1 MAIDPSRGANYNDLQ
16 SLTALKREVRAQDP
30 AALRETAR
38 QFESVFTRMLLQSM
52 RQASQGDALFDSQQS
67 GFYRDMFDD
76 QLSIELS
83 RGRGLG
89 LAEMMVEQLLRAGAG
104 AGTAATAQGGAT
116 AASAASVAAATTAFS
131 PATAFDP
138 GMAFAPGS
146 TSASATASAA
156 AATSAST
163 ATSSAGPAAT
173 RASGTAPAAGTSSAQ
188 REAFVREMLPHA
200 EAAARQLGVAPRTL
214 IAHAALETGW
224 GRSMPRGADGQP
236 SYNLFGIKAGASW
249 QGSAVAAKTLE
260 FEGGVAGSR
269 VERFR
274 AYASPGA
281 SFGDYVGLLRGS
293 ARYAAAIG
301 TRDDAAAFARALQQG
316 GYATDPDY
324 ARKLTSVV
332 VGVGEILDGRL
343 KAGDGLPIQPPERT
357 S

>member
-16 SLTALKREVRAQDP
+16 SLTALKREARAQDP

-104 AGTAATAQGGAT
+104 TGAAAQDGAT
-116 AASAASVAAATTAFS
+116 AASAASTASAS
-131 PATAFDP
+131 PAASGFASAT
-138 GMAFAPGS
+138 AFAPGS
-146 TSASATASAA
+146 ASTSATASAA
-156 AATSAST
+156 AATPAST
-163 ATSSAGPAAT
+163 AMSTAEPAAA
-173 RASGTAPAAGTSSAQ
+173 RASGAVPAAGTSSAQ

-236 SYNLFGIKAGASW
+236 SYNLFGVKAGASW
-249 QGSAVAAKTLE
+249 QGAAVAATTLE
-260 FEGGVAGSR
+260 FEGGVAASR

-274 AYASPGA
+274 AYESPGA

-301 TRDDAAAFARALQQG
+301 TGDDAAAFARALQQG

-332 VGVGEILDGRL
+332 AGVGEILDGRL
-343 KAGDGLPIQPPERT
+343 KVGDGLPIQPPERT

>member
-1 MAIDPSRGANYNDLQ
+1 MAIDPTRGANYNDLQ
-16 SLTALKREVRAQDP
+16 SLTALKREARAQDP

-104 AGTAATAQGGAT
+104 MPAQGGAAAAAGPSAVPTT
-116 AASAASVAAATTAFS
+116 ASVPADASVAEPAVARAGGAT
-131 PATAFDP
+131 
-138 GMAFAPGS
+138 
-146 TSASATASAA
+146 
-156 AATSAST
+156 
-163 ATSSAGPAAT
+163 
-173 RASGTAPAAGTSSAQ
+173 PAAGTSSAQ

-249 QGSAVAAKTLE
+249 QGAAVGATTLE
-260 FEGGVAGSR
+260 FEGGVAASR

-274 AYASPGA
+274 AYESPGA
-281 SFGDYVGLLRGS
+281 SFGDYVGLLQGS

-301 TRDDAAAFARALQQG
+301 TGDDAAAFARALQQG

-332 VGVGEILDGRL
+332 AGVGEILDGRL